1 MADETHFEH
10 PTGVKS
16 QFRRPDRLISEL
28 AERQHGLVAR
38 RQLFAAGI
46 RRGAIRAR
54 LERGALHSVH
64 RGVYAVGYAK
74 LTMEGRWMAAVLA
87 GGEGTVLS
95 HRSAGQLWGL
105 IQRSSLLPEVTRPE
119 QFKPRLGIVGHH
131 ASLPVDEIGQVLG
144 IPVTSVARTQF
155 YLAAVLSKHQ
165 LERVLNEAEVQR
177 LADRFSLFDLIDRYP
192 RHRGVVNLHALLD
205 AKTPRGITRSRL
217 EERFVAF
224 LDAHGLPRPRLNADL
239 ALRGRFYE
247 VDCLWQS
254 RRLVVELDSRGF
266 HDTGRAFEKDR
277 ERDRILLAEGWR
289 VTRITSRQLDDE
301 AAAVA
306 ADLGE
311 LLRFEAGRPTLS

>member
-1 MADETHFEH
+1 VTKPSKFRPRAD
-10 PTGVKS
+10 
-16 QFRRPDRLISEL
+16 
-28 AERQHGLVAR
+28 
-38 RQLFAAGI
+38 I
-46 RRGAIRAR
+46 RI
-54 LERGALHSVH
+54 H
-64 RGVYAVGYAK
+64 
-74 LTMEGRWMAAVLA
+74 
-87 GGEGTVLS
+87 
-95 HRSAGQLWGL
+95 Q
-105 IQRSSLLPEVTRPE
+105 SSLPP
-119 QFKPRLGIVGHH
+119 
-131 ASLPVDEIGQVLG
+131 DEIGRVLG
-144 IPVTSVARTQF
+144 IPVTSVSRTQF
-155 YLAAVLSKHQ
+155 DLAAVLSKHQ

-177 LADRFSLFDLIDRYP
+177 LTDRLSLFDLIDRYP
-192 RHRGVVNLHALLD
+192 RHRGVANLRSLLD

-289 VTRITSRQLDDE
+289 VTRVTSRQLDDE

-306 ADLGE
+306 ADLRE
-311 LLRFEAGRPTLS
+311 LLRFKAGRPTLS